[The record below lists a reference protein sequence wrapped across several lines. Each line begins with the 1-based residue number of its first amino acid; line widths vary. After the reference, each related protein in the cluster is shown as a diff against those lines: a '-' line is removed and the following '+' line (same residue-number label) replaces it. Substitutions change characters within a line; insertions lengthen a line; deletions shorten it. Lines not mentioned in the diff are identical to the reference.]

1 MWSNVRIGGF
11 RMRIPAGGPPRLYR
25 GACRSRSVSGLLR
38 NLAKI
43 IGVCYRRCVSP
54 VRDLERIQNGH
65 DEIIPN
71 HPRAIVVLDQSLP
84 ELNGVSDPAFGTRID
99 AKSKAMPN
107 IFVITVFD
115 HRAGL
120 P

>member
-1 MWSNVRIGGF
+1 MWNPAKIPGAVYHPSATWEKRLWRGYPKS
-11 RMRIPAGGPPRLYR
+11 PAGT
-25 GACRSRSVSGLLR
+25 
-38 NLAKI
+38 
-43 IGVCYRRCVSP
+43 
-54 VRDLERIQNGH
+54 
-65 DEIIPN
+65 
-71 HPRAIVVLDQSLP
+71 VVLDQSLP

-120 P
+120 PWGINTFTLKSNARS